1 MAAHELRNPVQ
12 PILGLSSL
20 LMSKLEK
27 EKELYNIAKTINR
40 NAKKLI
46 KLTNDV
52 LDIAKIETK
61 SLTLDKEK
69 VDLRQLLIDN
79 INEYKN
85 LLMDDTDLQSKLIFT
100 NNKGKEHINIT
111 KLTFYESQKKEENK
125 NDDNNELLLAEV
137 DKSLLSQII
146 FNLLDNSY
154 KFTDENDAISVT
166 LEKGSIKDKEC
177 AIIKIKDTGKGI
189 DSEIMPRLFTKFA
202 TKSYKGTGLGLF
214 ICKNI
219 VEAHGGKIWAENN
232 KDGKGATFSFSLPL
246 DN

>member
-1 MAAHELRNPVQ
+1 MEKVNEQLKINETLQNDFIRMAAHELRNPVQ
-12 PILGLSSL
+12 PILGLSDL

-61 SLTLDKEK
+61 SLTLNKEK
-69 VDLRQLLIDN
+69 VDLRLLLIDN

-100 NNKGKEHINIT
+100 NNKGKEPINIT
-111 KLTFYESQKKEENK
+111 KLTFYESQKKEGNK
-125 NDDNNELLLAEV
+125 NDDNNELFLAEV

-166 LEKGSIKDKEC
+166 LEKG
-177 AIIKIKDTGKGI
+177 
-189 DSEIMPRLFTKFA
+189 F
-202 TKSYKGTGLGLF
+202 Y
-214 ICKNI
+214 
-219 VEAHGGKIWAENN
+219 
-232 KDGKGATFSFSLPL
+232 
-246 DN
+246 